1 MKEILKDIYLL
12 KPYTPT
18 DLDCCVYMINTR
30 SDDGLILID
39 AGLYL
44 EPIENIQ
51 NFGFDPKQIKHL
63 LITHAHLDHF
73 GVSHKLKIFN
83 NDIKF
88 YAHHLDADKIEKRPT
103 DQYIEQYYSDYEFEP
118 VKLAKKIKKDNE
130 ILKFGN
136 YEFRC
141 IHIPG
146 HTPGSLA
153 YLLEIGKKKIL
164 FGGDVPGTALE
175 SHGSNFKEYI
185 KSMEKLL
192 ELDIDILC
200 EGHSEI
206 IEPANKVK
214 KNINGYIKLNENLR
228 IVGEVDP
235 KDKKALFDLTMS
247 AYEVEFYENALDF
260 CNYLLEVDPDNV
272 EAQLL
277 FEKIKDHNPSKIKY
291 IKGLIKQNF
300 DNLM

>member
-1 MKEILKDIYLL
+1 MKEIIKDIYVLN
-12 KPYTPT
+12 PYNPT
-18 DLDCCVYMINTR
+18 ALDCCVYMVDTK
-30 SDDGLILID
+30 SDNGLILID
-39 AGLYL
+39 AGLYI
-44 EPIENIQ
+44 EPIKNIEKE
-51 NFGFDPKQIKHL
+51 GFDLEQIQHVL
-63 LITHAHLDHF
+63 LTHGHLDHF
-73 GVSHKLKIFN
+73 GACNKLKMFN
-83 NDIKF
+83 ESIKF
-88 YAHHLDADKIEKRPT
+88 YAHQLDANKIEERPT

-118 VKLAKKIKKDNE
+118 VKLARKIKKDNE

-136 YEFRC
+136 YEFKC

-164 FGGDVPGTALE
+164 FGGDVPGTALK
-175 SHGSNFKEYI
+175 SHGSNFKEYM
-185 KSMEKLL
+185 KSMNKLL
-192 ELDIDILC
+192 ALDIDILC

-206 IEPANKVK
+206 IKPADKVK
-214 KNINGYIKLNENLR
+214 RNIKGYIKLNENLH

-235 KDKKALFDLTMS
+235 KDRKALFDLTKS

-272 EAQLL
+272 KAQLL
-277 FEKIKDHNPSKIKY
+277 YEKIKEHNPSKVEY

-300 DNLM
+300 GNTT